1 MFGVEDMT
9 PNSDLSFFPFVRL
22 VHGSRPE
29 AFRFLLKRRP
39 GSYLSRPLAAARIV
53 CRFADG

>member
-9 PNSDLSFFPFVRL
+9 PNSDLGFFPFVRL
-22 VHGSRPE
+22 VHGSRLE
-29 AFRFLLKRRP
+29 TFRFSLKRHP

-53 CRFADG
+53 CRFSGG